1 MLYLRSPMKRAI
13 APTVHLFVCANER
26 GADSPLGTGCGERG
40 YAVYNA
46 LKEEVAKRRDYSSVW
61 VTKTH
66 CLGIC
71 PKAGATVAVYPAG
84 VVLKEVQ
91 ASDAPAL
98 YDECARQGA
107 FRDVER
113 D

>member
-1 MLYLRSPMKRAI
+1 MKRAI
-13 APTVHLFVCANER
+13 APKVHLFVCANDR
-26 GADSPLGTGCGERG
+26 SADSPLGTGCRERG
-40 YAVYNA
+40 EALYNA

-71 PKAGATVAVYPAG
+71 PKAGATVAIYPAG

-91 ASDAPAL
+91 ANDATAL
-98 YDECARQGA
+98 YDECLRQGA
-107 FRDVER
+107 FADVER